1 MTLFSTLRHR
11 VYTYLSPARTDR
23 NRTSSTSTTSTL
35 EQRLDR
41 RSMSPATRT
50 KNWLTR
56 NTPSIDS
63 SNSRTPSI
71 LGVQG
76 SKITKRGYH
85 GKLTLG
91 PLSEAKCRD
100 VRYWDAPLF
109 NKKAAC
115 AIDDHDEDMQDSE
128 EDVKDVEEETVEDDE
143 YDDAD
148 DLANDTTLVA
158 ADDAAD
164 EGAND
169 TTLVAADE
177 DEDEAGKKAPKI
189 SQVEQDELGVAVDME
204 QERAERQAAV
214 MDVEGTDWSDAEIA
228 LFQKLNM
235 RGFEPLLPGTWKMD
249 FKTIPEPLFTDKD
262 EEVFIGSTSG
272 HDFRGTH
279 TPAHPISNIPARQS

>member
-164 EGAND
+164 ELAND

-177 DEDEAGKKAPKI
+177 DEDEAGEKAPKI
-189 SQVEQDELGVAVDME
+189 S
-204 QERAERQAAV
+204 
-214 MDVEGTDWSDAEIA
+214 EIA

-249 FKTIPEPLFTDKD
+249 FKTIPGPLFTDND

-272 HDFRGTH
+272 HDFRGTL
-279 TPAHPISNIPARQS
+279 TPAHPISNIPAQQS